1 MEEDDLKL
9 TEVQLDALR
18 EVGNI
23 GAGHAATTLSELID
37 RKVLI
42 TVPQIRLLPFSQL
55 LQAMGGSERLVAAGY
70 SRVSGDISG
79 SMLFMLPRESV
90 FLMLSLLRGR
100 KVKISSVLSDTDK
113 EELRRVG
120 DILAVSYLNALAR
133 FTGVGCSSLPA
144 EFAFDMAGAIIDSAV
159 AQIGLEAEY
168 AVLIGTEFIE
178 ASRRV
183 KGKLLF
189 LPFPRSLRIILER
202 LGIEEK

>member
-1 MEEDDLKL
+1 MEKGLKL
-9 TEVQLDALR
+9 TELQLDALR

-42 TVPQIRLLPFSQL
+42 TVPQIKLLPFPQL
-55 LQAMGGSERLVAAGY
+55 LQAMGGSERAVAAAC
-70 SRVSGDISG
+70 SRISGDISG
-79 SMLFMLPRESV
+79 SMLFVLPQESV
-90 FLMLSLLRGR
+90 FLMLSLLQGR
-100 KVKISSVLSDTDK
+100 EVRVSSVLSDAGK
-113 EELRRVG
+113 EELRRTG
-120 DILAVSYLNALAR
+120 DILATSYLNALAR
-133 FTGVGCSSLPA
+133 FTGVGCSPSPA
-144 EFAFDMAGAIIDSAV
+144 EFAFDMVGAIIDSVA

-168 AVLIGTEFIE
+168 AVLIETEFIE

-189 LPFPRSLRIILER
+189 LPFPRSLKLILER